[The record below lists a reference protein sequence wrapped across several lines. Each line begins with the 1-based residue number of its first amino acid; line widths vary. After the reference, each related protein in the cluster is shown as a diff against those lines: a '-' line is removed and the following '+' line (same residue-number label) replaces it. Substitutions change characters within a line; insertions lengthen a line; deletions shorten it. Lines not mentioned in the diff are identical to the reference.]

1 MKNRKIANHLRAAAL
16 AAAILVLASSAVLRA
31 QSSFVFYGPI
41 ARLITPGASVNN
53 ILFFCFENP
62 ADSGVSGKIYSLTG
76 VLVADMTGPNNVN
89 VGSNPPQPQCPDPS
103 GGLNYQYLTWDGT
116 MNGRPV
122 TSGVYLYEIT
132 AEGRSYTGTVVVV
145 R

>member
-16 AAAILVLASSAVLRA
+16 AAAILVLASFAVLRA

-76 VLVADMTGPNNVN
+76 SFVADMAGPTPSGNA
-89 VGSNPPQPQCPDPS
+89 GCPS
-103 GGLNYQYLTWDGT
+103 GGLNDQYLTWDGT
-116 MNGRPV
+116 MNGRQV

-132 AEGRSYTGTVVVV
+132 AEDRSYTGTVVVV

>member
-1 MKNRKIANHLRAAAL
+1 MKNRKVPNQMRAAAL
-16 AAAILVLASSAVLRA
+16 AAAILVLTSFAALRA

-41 ARLITPGASVNN
+41 ARIITPDTSVNN
-53 ILFFCFENP
+53 IAFFCFENP

-76 VLVADMTGPNNVN
+76 SFIADMAGPSPSGGTGC
-89 VGSNPPQPQCPDPS
+89 PQPS

-116 MNGRPV
+116 MNGRQV
-122 TSGVYLYEIT
+122 MSGVYLYEIT